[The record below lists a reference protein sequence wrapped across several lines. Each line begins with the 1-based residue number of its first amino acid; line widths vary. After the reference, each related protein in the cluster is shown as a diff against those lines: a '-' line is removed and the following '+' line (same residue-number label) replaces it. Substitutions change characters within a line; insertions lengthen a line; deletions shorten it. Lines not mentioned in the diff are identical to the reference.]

1 MIGSGPRLFLAWLA
15 TRPRW
20 QRLVLHVSAGTHLA
34 AFTMCLFAP
43 KAFANGLDGLLGFTG
58 IADSYGVPLTANR
71 FVMADDSLVD
81 WNGVLPRVNPGN
93 SISAGVINAFG
104 AAETSLIVVTVTLAL
119 WLIRALRSTLWN
131 DLFGSVFTALG
142 SGIEEVV
149 KAGPFLGIGILI
161 GSLVGVVLI
170 GFGRATAGR
179 FTIGVTWLLGIFGL
193 AFGRDLLGQMLSPS
207 GWMSTVREVSSGI
220 AGTLVSQG
228 RNLSAGDSGVDRQ
241 VDALSTAFADAVRE
255 TLQVWML
262 GRVVDPR
269 SGDTAVGGGPGSMEA
284 CSQAWTSGQQSGS
297 SQKLSQA
304 IVDNCPAEVVNY
316 IGSAGLFEGIGLW
329 LLLMAC
335 VAIGAWF
342 AWCAL
347 SCLFRALFYAAFA
360 VVFIL
365 YGLIPGFPRRFLK
378 LTAGDFFTQ
387 ILSYGV
393 YVVLTAVYV
402 VVLITTWN
410 YPALRVA
417 NLGGDYTV
425 VARLIVTAV
434 TMMLFV
440 KCVGHAAKLHR
451 AAMNQPAGPSASN
464 MISPLKSAVAGGA
477 AMGLAGATAARGGAG
492 PFGGSSGAAKRM
504 NAGMRS
510 AAMMMSRSHPAAA
523 AAGAVVGGLGSAAT
537 MAMRSGDGGSGTS
550 SSGSTGS
557 TSGSGSATGGGA
569 GGGGP
574 TGGGTSGGGGGR
586 PGSGGARGP
595 AGPAGGSGNQRQGAQ
610 HRAQQVR
617 QSAAA
622 MARQQA
628 MRRPGPGAGGGP
640 VGGQGGS
647 GFTTR

>member
-1 MIGSGPRLFLAWLA
+1 MTGAGPRLFLLWLSS
-15 TRPRW
+15 RPRW
-20 QRLVLHVSAGTHLA
+20 QRLAVQLSLGTHLTA
-34 AFTMCLFAP
+34 IAMCLFAP

-58 IADSYGVPLTANR
+58 ITDSYGVPLTANR
-71 FVMADDSLVD
+71 FVMADDSLID

-93 SISAGVINAFG
+93 SVSAGVINAFG
-104 AAETSLIVVTVTLAL
+104 AAETSLIVVTVALAL

-142 SGIEEVV
+142 NGIEAVV
-149 KAGPFLGIGILI
+149 NAGPFLGIGIII
-161 GSLVGVVLI
+161 GSLVGIVLI
-170 GFGRATAGR
+170 AFGRGTAGR
-179 FTIGVTWLLGIFGL
+179 FTIAVTWLLGIFGL
-193 AFGRDLLGQMLSPS
+193 AFGRELLAKMLSPS
-207 GWMSTVREVSSGI
+207 GWMNTVREMSSGI
-220 AGTLVSQG
+220 AGTLITQG
-228 RNLSAGDSGVDRQ
+228 RNLTAGDTGVDRQ

-269 SGDTAVGGGPGSMEA
+269 SADASGGSGPGSMQA
-284 CSQAWTSGQQSGS
+284 CSQAWTSGQRSGN
-297 SQKLSQA
+297 SQTLAQA
-304 IVDNCPAEVVNY
+304 IIDNCPAEVVSY

-335 VAIGAWF
+335 VAVGAWF

-347 SCLFRALFYAAFA
+347 MCLFRALFYAGFA

-378 LTAGDFFTQ
+378 LTVSDFVTQ
-387 ILSYGV
+387 IVSYGV

-402 VVLITTWN
+402 VVLMTTWN

-417 NLGGDYTV
+417 GLGGDYTV
-425 VARLIVTAV
+425 VARLVVTALM
-434 TMMLFV
+434 MMLFV
-440 KCVGHAAKLHR
+440 KCISHVAKLHG

-464 MISPLKSAVAGGA
+464 MTSPIKSAVAGGA
-477 AMGLAGATAARGGAG
+477 ALGLAGAAASRGGAG

-510 AAMMMSRSHPAAA
+510 AAMMLSRTHPAAA
-523 AAGAVVGGLGSAAT
+523 AAGAVVGGLGSAAST
-537 MAMRSGDGGSGTS
+537 AMRNRGDGGSAS
-550 SSGSTGS
+550 SSGSSGS
-557 TSGSGSATGGGA
+557 PGSGSATGGGS

-574 TGGGTSGGGGGR
+574 TGGGTPRGGGQPGGGGGR
-586 PGSGGARGP
+586 GP
-595 AGPAGGSGNQRQGAQ
+595 AGPSGGAASQRQGAQ
-610 HRAQQVR
+610 QRAQQVR

-628 MRRPGPGAGGGP
+628 MRRPGAGGGP